1 MYSKNILVLAG
12 LTLIASPAAAAQQPA
27 AKGQPRAQEKTYC
40 LQLEPNTGSRL
51 SRTACKTKKEWAQE
65 GIDVDE
71 LLAK

>member
-27 AKGQPRAQEKTYC
+27 NKAQPRAQDKTYC
-40 LQLEPNTGSRL
+40 LQLEANTGSRL
-51 SRTACKTKKEWAQE
+51 KETQCKTKKEWELQ